1 VSDLELLNSAR
12 LMHNDYK
19 ILKMIGKGGQGE
31 VFEVMS
37 KIDGKTYAAK
47 RLKYRID
54 SKYND

>member
-1 VSDLELLNSAR
+1 
-12 LMHNDYK
+12 MHNDYK

-54 SKYND
+54 S